1 MSSEQNAEFIREN
14 IDIYLKE
21 VAKEYRK
28 QVGKRMPAKLI
39 LIGDASV
46 LLNYGFRNM
55 TTDIDAVILAA
66 SSMKDV
72 INKVGDHFGLP
83 DDWLNAAFPLPD
95 ESQSFIESVMANG
108 NNVDKIAE
116 NLQKKAD
123 KATVLTELRRRKKHF
138 EANDL

>member
-39 LIGDASV
+39 LIGGSSV

-55 TTDIDAVILAA
+55 TSDIDAVILAA
-66 SSMKDV
+66 SSMKDA

-83 DDWLNAAFPLPD
+83 D
-95 ESQSFIESVMANG
+95 ESQSFIENVMATG

-116 NLQKKAD
+116 NLQKEAD
-123 KATVLTELRRRKKHF
+123 KATVLAELRRRKKH
-138 EANDL
+138 L

>member
-39 LIGDASV
+39 LIGGSSV

-55 TTDIDAVILAA
+55 TSDIDAVILAA
-66 SSMKDV
+66 SSMKNA

-83 DDWLNAAFPLPD
+83 D
-95 ESQSFIESVMANG
+95 ESQSFIENVMATG

-116 NLQKKAD
+116 NLQKEAD
-123 KATVLTELRRRKKHF
+123 KATVLAELRRRKKH
-138 EANDL
+138 L